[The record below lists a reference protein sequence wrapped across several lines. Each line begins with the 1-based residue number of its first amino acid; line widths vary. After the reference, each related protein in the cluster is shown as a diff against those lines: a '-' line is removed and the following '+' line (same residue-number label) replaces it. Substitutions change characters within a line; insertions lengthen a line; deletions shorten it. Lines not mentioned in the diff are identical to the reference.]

1 MRKNPSWPA
10 AGEMT
15 PRARHP
21 SCPIILRGPMQ
32 QSDLDLLH
40 MVPPHH
46 LQALVKSRRLP
57 PSPRIQNIDTS
68 TGPSSIA
75 ITEIAQ
81 HLFDPAAISDALR
94 ALDER
99 ENLILRELVLC
110 GGRATSRGLSV
121 FLANSGYF
129 ATVSTYTAQ
138 HQFTQDQ
145 VFSFIQGSQRVA

>member
-21 SCPIILRGPMQ
+21 LCPIILRGPMQ

-40 MVPPHH
+40 LVPPHH

-57 PSPRIQNIDTS
+57 PSPRIQNIDTPA
-68 TGPSSIA
+68 GPSSIA

-81 HLFDPAAISDALR
+81 PLFHPAAISDASQ
-94 ALDER
+94 ALDDR
-99 ENLILRELVLC
+99 QYLILRELGLR
-110 GGRATSRGLSV
+110 GGSA
-121 FLANSGYF
+121 
-129 ATVSTYTAQ
+129 
-138 HQFTQDQ
+138 
-145 VFSFIQGSQRVA
+145 